1 VTEQDGQSYSQEIVT
16 TILPTVWREN
26 SSYLYVLLHFPVIVV
41 GAIMVLSKF
50 LVGRLMIVDAVVGTP
65 AT

>member
-1 VTEQDGQSYSQEIVT
+1 MTEQDGQSYSQEIVT

-41 GAIMVLSKF
+41 GAVMVLSKF